1 MLGGANEVP
10 SMLPHALEHGSEAR
24 QAFYILDR
32 RNARRHMNIMIMTL
46 MPFCHA
52 AGPGAEP
59 QVFVGRMEGQI
70 VPSRGHTTFGWDPV
84 FQPEGFQETY
94 AEMDKSVKNT
104 ISHR

>member
-1 MLGGANEVP
+1 VTVNC
-10 SMLPHALEHGSEAR
+10 
-24 QAFYILDR
+24 
-32 RNARRHMNIMIMTL
+32 
-46 MPFCHA
+46 PFF

-59 QVFVGRMEGQI
+59 QVFVGRTEGEI

-84 FQPEGFQETY
+84 FQPKGFQETY

>member
-1 MLGGANEVP
+1 MTT
-10 SMLPHALEHGSEAR
+10 
-24 QAFYILDR
+24 
-32 RNARRHMNIMIMTL
+32 MTL

-59 QVFVGRMEGQI
+59 QVFVGRTEGQI

>member
-1 MLGGANEVP
+1 MGTRADCA
-10 SMLPHALEHGSEAR
+10 SDCTSS
-24 QAFYILDR
+24 
-32 RNARRHMNIMIMTL
+32 
-46 MPFCHA
+46 CA

-59 QVFVGRMEGQI
+59 QVFVGRTEGKI

-84 FQPEGFQETY
+84 FQPQGFQETY